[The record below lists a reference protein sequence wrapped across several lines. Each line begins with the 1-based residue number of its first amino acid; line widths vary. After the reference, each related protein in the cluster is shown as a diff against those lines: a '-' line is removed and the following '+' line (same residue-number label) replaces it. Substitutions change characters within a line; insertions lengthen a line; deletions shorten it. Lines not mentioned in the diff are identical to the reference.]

1 MRSLL
6 DTVRQPMSVVD
17 TAWLR
22 MDTAE
27 NLMVI
32 NGVMEFESPL
42 TRADLV
48 RLLAE
53 RLVIKAPRFGSRPVT
68 EQGRYFWEK
77 VPALEWDYHASLLQL
92 PAGESPD
99 QQLQEVCGRIVAET
113 LDPGRPLWRF
123 YLIESFRGGCAL
135 VFKVHHSYA
144 DGIALIS
151 TLDAIADRSVLHS
164 SPAARAGFKTP
175 LAKGREWYHQVQHAL
190 HQGVFYTV
198 FAAAWLFEA
207 LRVASLPADTK
218 THFKQPLSSHKR
230 VAWAPSLS
238 VDDVKR
244 VGRAMGG
251 TVNDVV
257 MACAAGSLRRYL
269 ESTGQRVDGVT
280 VRATVPVNLRPL
292 SEAMELGNCF
302 GLVYL
307 PLPVAESTPL
317 GRVRAVQKSMKSL
330 KNGAQAMMSYGVLS
344 ILGHFPTAV
353 QRVALNFF
361 SGKAS
366 AVMTNV
372 PGPTE
377 AVYLMGAKLRRSMFW
392 VPQSGGIGIGISI
405 LSYAH
410 RVEFGVVADTSLVT
424 DPQVLVD
431 GFVAEF
437 EALRQGL
444 AMQDVQGAKSCAV

>member
-1 MRSLL
+1 
-6 DTVRQPMSVVD
+6 MSVVD

-22 MDTAE
+22 MDTAD

-32 NGVMEFESPL
+32 NGVLEFETPMSH
-42 TRADLV
+42 ADLV
-48 RLLAE
+48 RLLSE
-53 RLVIKAPRFGSRPVT
+53 RLAVRAPRFATRPVS
-68 EQGRYFWEK
+68 EQGQYFWEK
-77 VPALEWDYHASLLQL
+77 VPSLDMSYHAAPLEL
-92 PAGESPD
+92 PAGD
-99 QQLQEVCGRIVAET
+99 DLDAQLQAACGQVVAET
-113 LDPGRPLWRF
+113 LDASHPLWRF
-123 YLIESFRGGCAL
+123 YLIESFRGGSAV

-151 TLDAIADRSVLHS
+151 VLDAIADVSVLHS
-164 SPAARAGFKTP
+164 SPAARAGMKARVRKSDA
-175 LAKGREWYHQVQHAL
+175 LLHRIEHAL
-190 HQGVFYTV
+190 MQGLFYTA
-198 FAAAWLFEA
+198 FSAAWLFEA
-207 LRVASLPADTK
+207 LRVALLPADTK
-218 THFKQPLSSHKR
+218 TAFKQSLSSQKR
-230 VAWAPSLS
+230 VAWAPSLPI
-238 VDDVKR
+238 DEVKR

-269 ESTGQRVDGVT
+269 SDEGHRVDGVV

-292 SEAMELGNCF
+292 EEAMNLGNRF

-307 PLPVAESTPL
+307 PLPVAHSTAQ
-317 GRVRAVQKSMKSL
+317 GRVDAVQKSMKSL

-344 ILGHFPTAV
+344 ILGFFPTAI
-353 QRVALNFF
+353 QRMALNFF
-361 SGKAS
+361 SSKAS

-377 AVYLMGAKLRRSMFW
+377 QVSLMGSKVKRAMFW

-410 RVEFGVVADTSLVT
+410 KVEFGVVTDTSLVR

-437 EALRQGL
+437 EALRQAL
-444 AMQDVQGAKSCAV
+444 ATGAVQGENSCAV

>member
-6 DTVRQPMSVVD
+6 EQVRQPMSVVD

-22 MDTAE
+22 MDTAD

-42 TRADLV
+42 SRADLV
-48 RLLAE
+48 RLLSE
-53 RLVIKAPRFGSRPVT
+53 RLVVKAPRFGSRPVVD
-68 EQGRYFWEK
+68 QGRYFWEA
-77 VPALEWDYHASLLQL
+77 VPELDWEYHASLLTL
-92 PAGESPD
+92 PPGDSLD
-99 QQLQEVCGRIVAET
+99 RQLQDLCSGIVADT
-113 LDPGRPLWRF
+113 LDPRRPLWRF

-151 TLDAIADRSVLHS
+151 TLDAIADKSVLHS
-164 SPAARAGFKTP
+164 SPAARAGIKTP
-175 LAKGREWYHQVQHAL
+175 VAKGREWYHLLQHWL
-190 HQGVFYTV
+190 HQGLFYAG
-198 FAAAWLFEA
+198 FSAAWMFEA
-207 LRVASLPADTK
+207 LRVAFLPADTK
-218 THFKQPLSSHKR
+218 TSFKRSLSAQKR

-238 VDDVKR
+238 IDDIKQI
-244 VGRAMGG
+244 GRAMGG

-269 ESTGQRVDGVT
+269 ESAGQPVDGVI

-292 SEAMELGNCF
+292 SQAMDLGNCF

-307 PLPVAESTPL
+307 PLPVAQATPL
-317 GRVRAVQKSMKSL
+317 ARVRAVQKSMSSL

-353 QRVALNFF
+353 QRFALNFF

-377 AVYLMGAKLRRSMFW
+377 SVYLMGARVKRSMFW

-405 LSYAH
+405 LSYAQ

-444 AMQDVQGAKSCAV
+444 ATQSVQGAKSCAV

>member
-6 DTVRQPMSVVD
+6 ETARQPMSVVD

-22 MDTAE
+22 MDTAD

-42 TRADLV
+42 SRADLV

-53 RLVIKAPRFGSRPVT
+53 RLVVKAPRFGTRPVSD
-68 EQGRYFWEK
+68 QGQYFWEK
-77 VPALEWDYHASLLQL
+77 IPALDWDYHASVLSL
-92 PAGESPD
+92 PTGDNPE
-99 QQLQEVCGRIVAET
+99 QQLQELCSRVVAET
-113 LDPGRPLWRF
+113 LDPTRPLWRF
-123 YLIESFRGGCAL
+123 YLIESFRGGSAL

-151 TLDAIADRSVLHS
+151 TLDAIADQSVLHS
-164 SPAARAGFKTP
+164 SPAARAGFKKPT
-175 LAKGREWYHQVQHAL
+175 AKGEAWHHQVLHAVT
-190 HQGVFYTV
+190 QSAFYTG

-207 LRVASLPADTK
+207 MRVALLPSDTK
-218 THFKQPLSSHKR
+218 TAFKQTLSAQKR
-230 VAWAPSLS
+230 VAWAPSLPI
-238 VDDVKR
+238 DEVKR

-269 ESTGQRVDGVT
+269 ASEGQRVDGVC

-292 SEAMELGNCF
+292 SEAMNLGNCF

-307 PLPVAESTPL
+307 ALPVAHATAEE
-317 GRVRAVQKSMKSL
+317 RVQAVQKSMKSL

-344 ILGHFPTAV
+344 ILGFFPTAV
-353 QRVALNFF
+353 QRLALNFF
-361 SGKAS
+361 SSKAS

-377 AVYLMGAKLRRSMFW
+377 PVYLMGAKVKRSMFW

-410 RVEFGVVADTSLVT
+410 HVEFGVVADTSLVK

-444 AMQDVQGAKSCAV
+444 VTQGLQDAKSCAV

>member
-1 MRSLL
+1 
-6 DTVRQPMSVVD
+6 MSVVD

-32 NGVMEFESPL
+32 NGVMELETPL
-42 TRADLV
+42 SRADLV

-53 RLVIKAPRFGSRPVT
+53 RLVIKAPRFGTRPVA
-68 EQGRYFWEK
+68 EQGRYFWEG
-77 VPALEWDYHASLLQL
+77 VPELDWEYHASLLAL
-92 PAGESPD
+92 PGTGSPD
-99 QQLQEVCGRIVAET
+99 QQLQDICSQVVAET
-113 LDPGRPLWRF
+113 LDPDRPLWRF
-123 YLIESFRGGCAL
+123 HLIESFRGGSAL

-151 TLDAIADRSVLHS
+151 TLDAIADKSVLHS
-164 SPAARAGFKTP
+164 SPAARAGLKTP
-175 LAKGREWYHQVQHAL
+175 QPKGSEWHHQLVHAVQRSL
-190 HQGVFYTV
+190 FYTG

-207 LRVASLPADTK
+207 LRVALLPADTK
-218 THFKQPLSSHKR
+218 SAFKQSLSSQKR

-238 VDDVKR
+238 IDEVKR

-269 ESTGQRVDGVT
+269 DNAGHRVDGVT

-292 SEAMELGNCF
+292 DQAMNLGNCF

-307 PLPVAESTPL
+307 ALPVAEASAH
-317 GRVRAVQKSMKSL
+317 GRVQAVQKSMKSL

-344 ILGHFPTAV
+344 ILGFFPIV
-353 QRVALNFF
+353 MQRAALNFF
-361 SGKAS
+361 SSKAS

-377 AVYLMGAKLRRSMFW
+377 PVCLMGAKVKRSMFW
-392 VPQSGGIGIGISI
+392 VPQSGGIGIGLSI

-410 RVEFGVVADTSLVT
+410 KVEFGVVADTSLVS

-444 AMQDVQGAKSCAV
+444 ATHEARAAKSCAV